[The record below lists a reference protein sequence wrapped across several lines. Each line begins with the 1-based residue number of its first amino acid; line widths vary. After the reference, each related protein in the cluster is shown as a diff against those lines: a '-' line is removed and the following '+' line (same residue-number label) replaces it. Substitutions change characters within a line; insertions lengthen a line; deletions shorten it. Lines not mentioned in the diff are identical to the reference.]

1 MMTQLPEGPTL
12 RREGSVTPL
21 AAPDF
26 AHWDT
31 PAESTRLVSFSIPLT
46 GVTGRQFLATGEG
59 QARFC
64 WHTPHEFF
72 AGIGTAAQISAWG
85 PNRFEKIQQDAA
97 ELFREATISHSQA
110 VPRLFGGF
118 AFSPN
123 FIPDNTWTVFSP
135 AEFVLPHYQFTQIDA
150 DAWLTLNVIVAQDEP
165 CDEAELLAALH
176 ERAHQ
181 LGQIAL
187 PVASPLTLKDIRY
200 PMPFEKWAARIN
212 EAVEQFRAGAMQKV
226 VLARVCEL
234 AFEQSVSLDHA
245 LAYLDQ
251 HYAESHRFLFEATPH
266 HAFYGATP
274 ELLVRV
280 QGDQLRTMG
289 LAGSIKRGK
298 TPDEDAALGSQILR
312 DPKERFEHEVV
323 VNEIRQRLLPV
334 TTQLDIPDGPEVLKL
349 SNIQHLHTPIHG
361 RLKSKSGVL
370 PLVELLH
377 PTPALG
383 GSPRDKALA
392 FIDHAEPVPRGWYA
406 GPVGWLDPN
415 LDGAFAVAIRS
426 AVTQDRRIWCY
437 AGAGIVGDSVPQK
450 EWDETALKFR
460 PMLNALG
467 VSNEVRP

>member
-1 MMTQLPEGPTL
+1 MMTQLHNPPTDDY
-12 RREGSVTPL
+12 S
-21 AAPDF
+21 D
-26 AHWDT
+26 WDA
-31 PAESTRLVSFSIPLT
+31 PAESTRLVSYSIPLT
-46 GVTGRQFLATGEG
+46 GVTGRQFLASGEG
-59 QARFC
+59 QARFG
-64 WHTPHEFF
+64 WHTPQEFF
-72 AGIGTAAQISAWG
+72 AGMGTAAQISAWG
-85 PNRFEKIQQDAA
+85 PNRFEKIQHDAA
-97 ELFREATISHSQA
+97 ELFRDATISHTQA

-123 FIPDNTWTVFSP
+123 FIPDNTWTVYSP
-135 AEFVLPHYQFTQIDA
+135 AEFVLPHYQFTQIGA
-150 DAWLTLNVIVAQDEP
+150 DAWLTMNVLVAADEP
-165 CDEAELLAALH
+165 IDEAELHAALH

-181 LGQIAL
+181 LQQITL
-187 PVASPLTLKDIRY
+187 PEATPLPLKDIRY
-200 PMPFEKWAARIN
+200 PMSFEKWAARIH
-212 EAVEQFRAGAMQKV
+212 EAVEQFRAGVMKKV

-234 AFEQSVSLDHA
+234 TFEQSVSLDHP

-251 HYAESHRFLFEATPH
+251 HYADSHRFLFEATPH

-280 QGDQLRTMG
+280 QGDQIRTMG

-298 TPDEDAALGSQILR
+298 TPDEDAALASQILH

-323 VNEIRQRLLPV
+323 VNEIRERLLPHV
-334 TTQLDIPDGPEVLKL
+334 ADLTIPDGPEVLKL

-370 PLVELLH
+370 PLLELLH

-426 AVTQDRRIWCY
+426 AVTQDRRVWCY
-437 AGAGIVGDSVPQK
+437 SGAGIVADSIPQK

-467 VSNEVRP
+467 VSNEIRP

>member
-1 MMTQLPEGPTL
+1 MMTQLHNRPASDEF
-12 RREGSVTPL
+12 S
-21 AAPDF
+21 D
-26 AHWDT
+26 WDT
-31 PAESTRLVSFSIPLT
+31 PPESTRLVSYSIPMT
-46 GVTGRQFLATGEG
+46 GVTGRQFLASGEG

-85 PNRFEKIQQDAA
+85 SNRFEKIQHDAA
-97 ELFREATISHSQA
+97 ELFRDAIVSHKQA

-123 FIPDNTWTVFSP
+123 FIPDNTWTVYSP
-135 AEFVLPHYQFTQIDA
+135 AEFVLPHYQYTQIGA
-150 DAWLTLNVIVAQDEP
+150 DTWLTINVLVAADEP
-165 CDEAELLAALH
+165 FDEAELHAALH

-181 LGQIAL
+181 LQQIAL
-187 PVASPLTLKDIRY
+187 PDPTPLLLKDIRY
-200 PMPFEKWAARIN
+200 PMSFEKWAARIH
-212 EAVEQFRAGAMQKV
+212 EAVEQFRAGVMKKV

-234 AFEQSVSLDHA
+234 TFEQSVNLDRA

-280 QGDQLRTMG
+280 KGDQLGTMG
-289 LAGSIKRGK
+289 LAGSFRRGK
-298 TPDEDAALGSQILR
+298 TPDEDDALAHQFLN
-312 DPKERFEHEVV
+312 DPKERFEHAVV
-323 VNEIRQRLLPV
+323 VNELRERLLPHV
-334 TTQLDIPDGPEVLKL
+334 AELTIPDGPEVLKL

-361 RLKSKSGVL
+361 RLQSKSGVL

-426 AVTQDRRIWCY
+426 AVTQDRRVWCY
-437 AGAGIVGDSVPQK
+437 SGAGIVGESIPQK

-467 VSNEVRP
+467 VSNDMRA